1 MSRLRSLLTRH
12 RRLVTV
18 AMVLALI
25 ALGFA
30 ALEALTREIHYAD
43 VRAAA
48 GALSARQVA
57 LALAL
62 TAGSYLALTFYDVL
76 ALRIIGRPLPWRT
89 AALASFTS
97 YTLSHN
103 LGLSLLTGGSARYR
117 VYTAAGL
124 DGGDVARVVAL
135 ASATFWMG
143 VFAVAGVALL
153 GHRGPVAIAG
163 LALGATQTHLA
174 GAILLGLIAA
184 LVAAAG
190 VVPSPRTLFGF
201 SLPIPRPAQ
210 LLAQLG
216 IGLIDIACASAAL
229 LVLIPGAGP
238 ALLPAFVLAYAL
250 AIVAAVLTHV
260 PGGLGVFEAVV
271 LAMVPG
277 DRATLFAAL
286 IAYRLIYYLLPLAVA
301 VVLLAW
307 NEGAQHRGIG
317 RLLASARTLASS
329 VSPLVLSA
337 ATFLGGGMLLLSG
350 SLPALH
356 ARMGLLA
363 GILPLP
369 FIEASHV
376 AASLVGTGLLLLTP
390 GLYRRLDGA
399 FHATRLLLLA
409 GAVFSLAKGI
419 DYEEAFVCLALAG
432 LLQWTRGAFY
442 RRTALT
448 RQPLAAGWLAS
459 VAAVVALAAW
469 AGLFAYR
476 HVPYAD
482 DLWWHFALGGDAPRF
497 LRATTAIAVLLAGAL
512 VWRLL
517 SPAAA
522 PDADAPA
529 EGNMA
534 VIRAILAGAT
544 RTEAMLALTGDKRFL
559 VSPRRDAFLM
569 YQVKGASW
577 IVMGDPVGARE
588 AWPDL
593 LWSLRE
599 RADREQGR
607 ILLYEISPATLD
619 LAIGLG
625 LQIIKYGED
634 AVVDLAGFALDTPRL
649 RSARRA
655 ERAAAKAG
663 ARFRIVPAAAVP
675 VILDELA
682 AISDAWIR
690 SKGHREKS
698 FSLGR
703 FDRDYLCNFDI
714 GIVTVED
721 RIVAFANLWLTQ
733 GRQEASIDLMRHRDD
748 APRGTM
754 DFLFV
759 RLMQWARERGYR
771 RFTLGMAPLAGID
784 GRRLAPAW
792 AKMAAW
798 IFRHGERLYGFRG
811 LRGYKAKFAPQWE
824 PRYVAG
830 PHGFGLVQALRDLS
844 RLIAQPEPARAL
856 PPAPAQSHPPARA
869 ASSRKASSNDRPLL
883 VATR

>member
-1 MSRLRSLLTRH
+1 MSRLRLLFTRY
-12 RRLVTV
+12 RRLAAIT
-18 AMVLALI
+18 AVLLLI

-30 ALEALTREIHYAD
+30 ALEGLTREIHYAD

-48 GALSARQVA
+48 RALSAQQVA
-57 LALAL
+57 LALVF

-76 ALRIIGRPLPWRT
+76 ALRVIGRPLPWRT

-124 DGGDVARVVAL
+124 DGIEVARVVAL
-135 ASATFWMG
+135 ASATFWAG

-153 GHRGPVAIAG
+153 GHSGPVAIAG
-163 LALGATQTHLA
+163 LTLAATQAHLA
-174 GAILLGLIAA
+174 GAIVLALLAA
-184 LVAAAG
+184 LAVTARLTH
-190 VVPSPRTLFGF
+190 PSLSLFGF
-201 SLPIPRPAQ
+201 SLPVPRPSQLVAQ
-210 LLAQLG
+210 IG
-216 IGLIDIACASAAL
+216 IALIDIACASAAL

-238 ALLPAFVLAYAL
+238 ALLPAFILAYAL

-260 PGGLGVFEAVV
+260 PGGIGVFEAVV

-277 DRATLFAAL
+277 DRAALFAAL

-307 NEGAQHRGIG
+307 NEGAQHRGVG
-317 RLLASARTLASS
+317 RLLASIRTLASS

-356 ARMGLLA
+356 ARMGVLA

-376 AASLVGTGLLLLTP
+376 AASLVGTGLLLLAP

-399 FHATRLLLLA
+399 FHATRLLLVA
-409 GAVFSLAKGI
+409 GALFSLAKGI

-448 RQPLAAGWLAS
+448 QQPLAAGWLAS
-459 VAAVVALAAW
+459 VAAVVALATW

-476 HVPYAD
+476 RVAYAD

-497 LRATTAIAVLLAGAL
+497 LRATMAIAVVLAGAL

-517 SPAAA
+517 SPAAVPA
-522 PDADAPA
+522 ADTPA
-529 EGNMA
+529 DGDMR
-534 VIRAILAGAT
+534 VIHAILALAT

-577 IVMGDPVGARE
+577 IVMGDPVGAQE
-588 AWPDL
+588 AWAEL
-593 LWSLRE
+593 LWTLRE
-599 RADREQGR
+599 RADRGQGR
-607 ILLYEISPATLD
+607 ILLYEVSPATLD

-625 LQIIKYGED
+625 LQIIKYGEE
-634 AVVDLAGFALDTPRL
+634 AVVDLTGFELDTPRL
-649 RSARRA
+649 RNARRA
-655 ERAAAKAG
+655 EHAAAKAG
-663 ARFRIVPAAAVP
+663 ARLHIVPAAAVP
-675 VILDELA
+675 VILDELE
-682 AISDAWIR
+682 AISDEWIR

-703 FDRDYLCNFDI
+703 FDRAYLCNFDV
-714 GIVTVED
+714 GIVTVEG

-759 RLMQWARERGYR
+759 NLMQWARERGYR

-811 LRGYKAKFAPQWE
+811 LRGYKEKFAPQWE

-830 PHGFGLVQALRDLS
+830 PHGLGLVQALRDLS
-844 RLIAQPEPARAL
+844 RLIGQREPRRVAPRSGEDLRPSTQPLRLKAAQPC
-856 PPAPAQSHPPARA
+856 
-869 ASSRKASSNDRPLL
+869 
-883 VATR
+883 

>member
-1 MSRLRSLLTRH
+1 MSRLRLLFARY
-12 RRLVTV
+12 RRLATIT
-18 AMVLALI
+18 AILLLI

-48 GALSARQVA
+48 RALSAHQVA
-57 LALAL
+57 LALVF

-76 ALRIIGRPLPWRT
+76 ALRVIGRPLPWRT

-124 DGGDVARVVAL
+124 DGIEVARVVAL
-135 ASATFWMG
+135 ASATFWAG
-143 VFAVAGVALL
+143 VLAVAGVALL
-153 GHRGPVAIAG
+153 GHSGPVAIAG
-163 LALGATQTHLA
+163 LTLAATQAHLA
-174 GAILLGLIAA
+174 GAIVLTLLAA
-184 LVAAAG
+184 LAATAALAH
-190 VVPSPRTLFGF
+190 PSLSLFGF
-201 SLPIPRPAQ
+201 SLPVPRPGQLMAQ
-210 LLAQLG
+210 IG
-216 IGLIDIACASAAL
+216 IALIDIACASAAL

-238 ALLPAFVLAYAL
+238 ALLPAFILAYAL

-260 PGGLGVFEAVV
+260 PGGIGVFEAVV

-307 NEGAQHRGIG
+307 NEGAQHRGVG
-317 RLLASARTLASS
+317 RLLASVRTLASS

-363 GILPLP
+363 GVLPLP

-376 AASLVGTGLLLLTP
+376 AASLVGTGLLLLAP

-399 FHATRLLLLA
+399 FHATRLLLVA
-409 GAVFSLAKGI
+409 GALFSLAKGI

-448 RQPLAAGWLAS
+448 QQPLAAGWLAS
-459 VAAVVALAAW
+459 VAAVVALATW

-476 HVPYAD
+476 RVAYAD

-497 LRATTAIAVLLAGAL
+497 LRATMAIAVVLAGAL

-517 SPAAA
+517 SPAAVPA
-522 PDADAPA
+522 AGAPA
-529 EGNMA
+529 DGDMRA
-534 VIRAILAGAT
+534 VRAILASAT

-569 YQVKGASW
+569 YQIMGASW
-577 IVMGDPVGARE
+577 IVMGDPVGAQE
-588 AWPDL
+588 AWAEL
-593 LWSLRE
+593 LWTLRE
-599 RADREQGR
+599 RADRGQGR
-607 ILLYEISPATLD
+607 ILLYEVSPATLD

-625 LQIIKYGED
+625 LQIIKYGEE
-634 AVVDLAGFALDTPRL
+634 AVVDLTGFELDTPRL

-663 ARFRIVPAAAVP
+663 ARLHVVPAAAVP
-675 VILDELA
+675 VILDELE
-682 AISDAWIR
+682 AISDEWIR

-703 FDRDYLCNFDI
+703 FDRAYLSNFDV
-714 GIVTVED
+714 GIVTVEG

-759 RLMQWARERGYR
+759 NLMQWARERGYR

-811 LRGYKAKFAPQWE
+811 LRGYKEKFAPQWE

-830 PHGFGLVQALRDLS
+830 PHGLGLVHALRDLS
-844 RLIAQPEPARAL
+844 RLIGQREPRRVASRSRENL
-856 PPAPAQSHPPARA
+856 RPAPQ
-869 ASSRKASSNDRPLL
+869 PLR
-883 VATR
+883 VEEVQPC